1 MLSIVIPTKNAE
13 RELPATLDCLS
24 RTGFASEIIV
34 ADGGSTDSTPA
45 IAAEA
50 GTKFTATLGGRGA
63 QMAAGAMYATGDWI
77 LFIHADTRPQPG
89 WSQIAEEFMTDPANR
104 FRAGYFKFALNDGAS
119 AARRMERLVDW
130 RCRTL
135 GLPFG
140 DQGLLIS
147 SEFYDFLGGMPPIPL
162 MEDVDMVRRIG
173 RKRLVELAAAAVT
186 SAERYQKSG
195 YWLRP
200 ARNLLC
206 LGLYFAGVPPRLI
219 AGLYE

>member
-1 MLSIVIPTKNAE
+1 VLSIVIPTKNAE

-63 QMAAGAMYATGDWI
+63 QMAAGAMDATGDWI

-89 WSQIAEEFMTDPANR
+89 WSQIGEEFMTDPANR

>member
-1 MLSIVIPTKNAE
+1 VLSIIIPTLNAE
-13 RELPATLDCLS
+13 SELPATLDCLT
-24 RTGFASEIIV
+24 RTGFASEFII

-50 GTKFTATLGGRGA
+50 GAKFTATLGGRGA
-63 QMAAGAMYATGDWI
+63 QMAAGAMYATGDWF
-77 LFIHADTRPQPG
+77 LFLHADTHPQPG
-89 WSQIAEEFMTDPANR
+89 WNHVAEAFITDPANR
-104 FRAGYFKFALNDGAS
+104 YRAAYFKFALNDGAP
-119 AARRMERLVDW
+119 AARRLERLVDW

-162 MEDVDMVRRIG
+162 MEDVDIVWRIG
-173 RKRLVELAAAAVT
+173 TKRLVQLSSAAVT
-186 SAERYQKSG
+186 SAERYQRGG